1 MKTKKREPRSG
12 HLETLAMTHKV
23 YRVLFCHRIRILSL
37 KIYKL
42 HKHHRLHISHM
53 YMFWF

>member
-53 YMFWF
+53 YMFLF